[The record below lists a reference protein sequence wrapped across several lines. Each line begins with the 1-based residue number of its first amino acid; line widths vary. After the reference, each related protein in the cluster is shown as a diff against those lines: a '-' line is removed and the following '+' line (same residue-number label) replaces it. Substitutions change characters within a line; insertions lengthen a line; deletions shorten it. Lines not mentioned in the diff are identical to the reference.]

1 METEEVG
8 VRSISLSVPVNINQS
23 FFLEN
28 PIPTSLSTACGAD
41 QAILPR
47 QELLIWGPFSGHSC
61 CCFGKVSSCP
71 GCVRLSLYPLALL
84 GLRLAR
90 PFL

>member
-1 METEEVG
+1 MGTEEVG

-47 QELLIWGPFSGHSC
+47 QGLLI
-61 CCFGKVSSCP
+61 
-71 GCVRLSLYPLALL
+71 
-84 GLRLAR
+84 
-90 PFL
+90 